1 MLTSD
6 EPVVLHVVIYN
17 QSRVGYT
24 KALARAQTR
33 LAELAGGGAMAE
45 LRRSH
50 ERWWGEPDRL
60 RPI

>member
-1 MLTSD
+1 M
-6 EPVVLHVVIYN
+6 VLHVAIYN

-33 LAELAGGGAMAE
+33 LAELAGGSAMAE

>member
-1 MLTSD
+1 M
-6 EPVVLHVVIYN
+6 
-17 QSRVGYT
+17 GYT
-24 KALARAQTR
+24 KALARAQPR
-33 LAELAGGGAMAE
+33 LAELAGGSAMMAE